1 MNLVI
6 VILNTIILAFA
17 VTILGVSSAAIN
29 KINKENKQKTPN
41 LIAYWYS
48 ILGIS
53 IVMVLIS
60 IFFLTG
66 NSLVFIHRDTY
77 LE

>member
-6 VILNTIILAFA
+6 IIFNTIILAFA

-29 KINKENKQKTPN
+29 KINNKNKKKQIN
-41 LIAYWYS
+41 LNAYWYS

-53 IVMVLIS
+53 IPMILIS